1 MVLKRA
7 ENKKNVLFFD
17 MIAPKMI
24 LTQSAWFLPDAFFT
38 HKKEG
43 NMQKFSDLIQSRA
56 QPVEKRGRFKVQKV
70 DEDKR
75 LVFGWA
81 NVSVD
86 VGGNEVVDL
95 QEDMIAP
102 ETLETA
108 AYKFAELY
116 RDGGEM
122 HEKTGIAVMVESVV
136 LTEEKQAA
144 MGLDAGTLPVG
155 WWIGFR
161 VTDDDVWEKVKSGE
175 YSMFSIGGTAIREE
189 VDDDDGAAA
198 E

>member
-1 MVLKRA
+1 MSVKRDKNA
-7 ENKKNVLFFD
+7 ENVQKINNNVQ
-17 MIAPKMI
+17 KCH
-24 LTQSAWFLPDAFFT
+24 LTQSVWKNPGAFFMPKRRRKCRLSVT
-38 HKKEG
+38 LLRAG
-43 NMQKFSDLIQSRA
+43 RSRLR
-56 QPVEKRGRFKVQKV
+56 KRGALKVQKV

-95 QEDMIAP
+95 QEDMIDP
-102 ETLETA
+102 ETLEAA

-122 HEKTGIAVMVESVV
+122 HERTGTAVMVESVV

-144 MGLDAGTLPVG
+144 MGLAAGTLPVG

-189 VDDDDGAAA
+189 VEDDDGAAA